1 VFAVLIVGGAGN
13 NIGMFVGALLVET
26 LLIHLPAFLPEIP
39 GHPGLI
45 EYFDNAVVGI
55 VLMVMLW
62 FRPQGVVPERLRRTA
77 SFGVAARG
85 SDDAGG
91 VDSVPSLLGDA
102 R

>member
-1 VFAVLIVGGAGN
+1 GGAGN

-55 VLMVMLW
+55 VLMLMLW
-62 FRPQGVVPERLRRTA
+62 FRPQGVVPERLRRAA
-77 SFGVAARG
+77 SFGVRSGLGMLPQAPIEPAALDR
-85 SDDAGG
+85 
-91 VDSVPSLLGDA
+91 P
-102 R
+102 